1 MSKLRNKFD
10 DHLSSLYATVDGEMD
25 LRDNYKLYQ
34 KVYRF
39 YKKEGITFTGDAAI
53 DYNIIINYLTED
65 LN

>member
-25 LRDNYKLYQ
+25 LRDNHKLYQ
-34 KVYRF
+34 KIYRF
-39 YKKEGITFTGDAAI
+39 YKKEGITFTGDSVM
-53 DYNIIINYLTED
+53 DYNMIVNYLTED